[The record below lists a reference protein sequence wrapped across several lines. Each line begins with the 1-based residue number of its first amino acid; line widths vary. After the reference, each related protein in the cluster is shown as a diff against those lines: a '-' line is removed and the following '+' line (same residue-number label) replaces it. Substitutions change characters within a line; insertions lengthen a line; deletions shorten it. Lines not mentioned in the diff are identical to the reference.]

1 MRARDTLHVANLEA
15 QGYSHFCKL
24 TPFTGKL
31 ARVQGFYS
39 CFFFFSLR
47 LEMLGYFFLTSRS
60 KEEDE
65 LIIS

>member
-39 CFFFFSLR
+39 CFFLFFFSPVGDARIL
-47 LEMLGYFFLTSRS
+47 FFN
-60 KEEDE
+60 
-65 LIIS
+65 ISIEGKGMN